1 MKTRILR
8 GGLIALMLFIMP
20 QAALATSWAYPF
32 VVWNNGLYI
41 VTDEI
46 VEDADRKI
54 GKVTSYSDMEQKGG
68 NFSNRFP
75 KGTAYYEIKG
85 TPTTEAIAIE
95 QEKGQFIKAVYE
107 GEYVYSG
114 DIWDK
119 AKMLFFVVIVAVISF
134 IGYYILPSFRKA

>member
-1 MKTRILR
+1 MENRILR

-32 VVWNNGLYI
+32 AVWNNGLYV

-46 VEDADRKI
+46 VEDVGGKI
-54 GKVTSYSDMEQKGG
+54 GKVTSYSNMEQKGG

-85 TPTTEAIAIE
+85 TLTTEAIAIE

-114 DIWDK
+114 NVWDK
-119 AKMLFFVVIVAVISF
+119 AKMLFFVVIVAVIAF
-134 IGYYILPSFRKA
+134 IGYYILLSFRKA